1 MSIGESIEKQAEEF
15 AIRYKA
21 VREQLGR
28 VIVGH
33 SDIVHGV
40 LTCLFV
46 GGHCLLE
53 GVPGLGKTLLVR
65 TLAETL
71 DLHFSRIQFT
81 PDLMPADILGTNMV
95 VETPEGKR
103 RFEFQKGP
111 IFTQICLADEINRAT
126 PKTQSAMLETM
137 QEQKVSIA
145 GKVFPMEP
153 PFFVMA
159 TQNPLEQEGVY
170 PLPEAQ
176 LDRFFFKL
184 MVGYSTR
191 EELAEIIDRT
201 TRGVTVVPDKVMD
214 GREIVKWQQLVREV
228 IVAPHV
234 QDYIVRLTL
243 ATHPGG
249 EFAQESTNQYL
260 RWGSSPR
267 GAQTITLA
275 AKVRA
280 LLGGRYNVSFDD
292 IRRVFLPALRHR
304 VILNFEAEAEGIDP
318 DQVLVEIVKKVPEK
332 ADSAKAG

>member
-15 AIRYKA
+15 ATRYKA

-71 DLHFSRIQFT
+71 DLNFSRIQFT

-103 RFEFQKGP
+103 MFEFQKGP

-145 GKVFPMEP
+145 GKVFHMEP

-201 TRGVTVVPDKVMD
+201 TRGVTVLPDKVMD
-214 GREIVKWQQLVREV
+214 GQEIIKWQQLVREV

-249 EFAQESTNQYL
+249 PFAQESTNQYL

-267 GAQTITLA
+267 GAQTITRSPACARPASTICCTVCPSMARPQLWQTGQPS
-275 AKVRA
+275 RA
-280 LLGGRYNVSFDD
+280 NS
-292 IRRVFLPALRHR
+292 RRR
-304 VILNFEAEAEGIDP
+304 
-318 DQVLVEIVKKVPEK
+318 
-332 ADSAKAG
+332 

>member
-1 MSIGESIEKQAEEF
+1 MSIGSSIEKQAEEF
-15 AIRYKA
+15 AARYKS
-21 VREQLGR
+21 VREQIGR

-33 SDIVHGV
+33 SDVVHGV

-65 TLAETL
+65 TLAQAL
-71 DLHFSRIQFT
+71 DLDFSRIQFT

-95 VETPEGKR
+95 VETPDGGRE
-103 RFEFQKGP
+103 FQFQKGP

-137 QEQKVSIA
+137 QEKKVSIA
-145 GKVFPMEP
+145 GQVFEMKP

-159 TQNPLEQEGVY
+159 TQNPLEQEGTY

-184 MVGYSTR
+184 IVGYSSR
-191 EELAEIIDRT
+191 EQLSTIIERTTSGAEIE
-201 TRGVTVVPDKVMD
+201 PDKVMD
-214 GREIVKWQQLVREV
+214 GAEIVKWQQLIREV
-228 IVAPHV
+228 IIAPHV

-243 ATHPGG
+243 ATHPEG
-249 EFAQESTNQYL
+249 EFAQPITNQYL

-267 GAQTITLA
+267 GAQTITLG

-280 LLGGRYNVSFDD
+280 LLAGRYNVSFEDV
-292 IRRVFLPALRHR
+292 RRVFLPALRHR
-304 VILNFEAEAEGIDP
+304 VILNFEAQAEGVETD
-318 DQVLVEIVKKVPEK
+318 DVLIEILKKVPEK
-332 ADSAKAG
+332 AEDTAAA